1 MGNIT
6 SLSHNNNKYK
16 PNPKLQQ
23 MDRLLSHYYELK
35 GMIYYN
41 DGIGKFSEWCFDNE
55 YDIDAI
61 SKQLKKLPEHC
72 KLTEFD
78 PNFPTSNNIDC
89 NDRKNEIYQVIRY
102 CWHLPNKF
110 YMNVI
115 LNKESIT
122 NTYILGSII
131 QKQQLI
137 LNGYFKQE
145 YHLIP
150 NDIINICGLYFII
163 NKQSLCINIKPT
175 WWKPKSVRYDI
186 ALCQLAYDFVKNNEY
201 FIAYQTISMII
212 NNYDYHNHSS
222 QTKARLHFYRGLVS
236 TQWNS
241 LTHAEN
247 DMKLAA
253 ELHSNCYYIH
263 HYVKILFKKGKYKH
277 ALTQCLNC
285 IKLDRSNAR
294 SHAWCAL
301 IYKRMNDLEN
311 ALKYIF
317 NCIELEPSRTE
328 FLFKCADIYVTL
340 KDYTNTKKYCL
351 EAINL
356 DPTNSDNYFQSAQ
369 LLEHFTNHN
378 DAEKCYLKAIE
389 LNPKNNYRLFYASFL
404 ELQQKYDQALYQL
417 NMCGNNKYLIKCAH
431 LCEKMRSYDEARIYY
446 VKAVNSHNPPKLKC
460 IYEYANFL
468 RHQME
473 YKNALEQYFI
483 TMPLLTRI
491 KDKANCAS
499 RCAICYVKLKDY
511 DNAKKY
517 YLKAISFNERSAIFT
532 ALYAQFLCVT
542 LNDFDNAKL
551 YFDKAIALDSKDAK
565 VYYCYAVCLR
575 DNWKD
580 YQQSEVYYK
589 KCLAINGSSLKCHG
603 SYGYLLYLVGKY
615 EQSFE
620 QLQIALKVHDESCWT
635 HYYFGVLNYRIGNND
650 QANISMKKAL
660 ELCLGVLHKSVMIEL
675 MIIISALKNS
685 DVEAAEYHEKFEQLL
700 QAKFETM
707 LSDGNFKSEYY
718 KALYL

>member
-1 MGNIT
+1 MMKLQKKCFSAQNVCPVEIYHTFKSVAFYLSVVNCVCAMGNVIVT
-6 SLSHNNNKYK
+6 SNLSNNNRHK

-263 HYVKILFKKGKYKH
+263 HYAKILLKNGKHKEALKH
-277 ALTQCLNC
+277 CLHA
-285 IKLDRSNAR
+285 IKLDITNVR
-294 SHAWCAL
+294 SHAWCGSIYRVMNNFDSAL
-301 IYKRMNDLEN
+301 NHF
-311 ALKYIF
+311 LK
-317 NCIELEPSRTE
+317 CIELEPTKVKYIFS
-328 FLFKCADIYVTL
+328 CADTYRKL
-340 KDYTNTKKYCL
+340 NDYHNTKKYCAQ
-351 EAINL
+351 AIHL
-356 DPTNSDNYFQSAQ
+356 DPTNSDHHFQAAQ
-369 LLEHFTNHN
+369 ILEHFKDYN
-378 DAEKCYLKAIE
+378 DADKYYSDAITLSSKTKHRNKIRFYYGLFLKSQQKYTDALYQFNTTGDSKCLIECARLHEKLKDYDKATDCYLKAIQISDT
-389 LNPKNNYRLFYASFL
+389 PKPGYICYYADFL
-404 ELQQKYDQALYQL
+404 QCQHKYEEALQQYWIA
-417 NMCGNNKYLIKCAH
+417 
-431 LCEKMRSYDEARIYY
+431 MRLTKDSNDKQ
-446 VKAVNSHNPPKLKC
+446 VPAVFWV
-460 IYEYANFL
+460 A
-468 RHQME
+468 QG
-473 YKNALEQYFI
+473 
-483 TMPLLTRI
+483 
-491 KDKANCAS
+491 D
-499 RCAICYVKLKDY
+499 CYVGLGDFTNATRYYLKAIDANPRYKLQYAKLLYLQGQYNDALNECLQMTDLDDFNEELVTIWIAHCYKKLKDY
-511 DNAKKY
+511 NNATTY
-517 YLKAISFNERSAIFT
+517 YLKAISLDETDGEYCIAYAMHLCKNVNDLET
-532 ALYAQFLCVT
+532 AKGYFL
-542 LNDFDNAKL
+542 
-551 YFDKAIALDSKDAK
+551 KAIELDLED
-565 VYYCYAVCLR
+565 VNLRYCYAVFLR
-575 DNWKD
+575 DYYRD
-580 YQQSEVYYK
+580 YQEAEVYYQ
-589 KCLAINGSSLKCHG
+589 KCL
-603 SYGYLLYLVGKY
+603 
-615 EQSFE
+615 
-620 QLQIALKVHDESCWT
+620 
-635 HYYFGVLNYRIGNND
+635 
-650 QANISMKKAL
+650 
-660 ELCLGVLHKSVMIEL
+660 ELG
-675 MIIISALKNS
+675 
-685 DVEAAEYHEKFEQLL
+685 
-700 QAKFETM
+700 ETRC
-707 LSDGNFKSEYY
+707 N
-718 KALYL
+718 